1 MRILATLLSL
11 SVALM
16 VAQTSSGARKRSRGP
31 PDAGDGDAGPLYLGP
46 DRPGSLKP
54 DPPAARDGGVPAR
67 VLDAGSSV
75 DGGTQ
80 AQQIQEMR
88 ARIATLEQQA
98 AAAQQQAQQMSAI
111 NDQLQALREQLG
123 AADAARQKQQQD
135 AQARQEAVRSVI
147 ASLGVA
153 QQQLSSGDGSVG
165 AALDQAQST
174 LTGQAQRDVQAAR
187 EALRNGDVY
196 AARGYLAAAVSDA
209 QQGR

>member
-1 MRILATLLSL
+1 
-11 SVALM
+11 
-16 VAQTSSGARKRSRGP
+16 
-31 PDAGDGDAGPLYLGP
+31 
-46 DRPGSLKP
+46 
-54 DPPAARDGGVPAR
+54 
-67 VLDAGSSV
+67 
-75 DGGTQ
+75 
-80 AQQIQEMR
+80 
-88 ARIATLEQQA
+88 
-98 AAAQQQAQQMSAI
+98 MSAI